1 MSVQDLAFGH
11 KHQRTCPLSFDAGTI
26 DDMEGHTINE
36 SADLANK
43 IARLVEERGWNQEEF
58 ARITRL
64 NRHTVRQILL
74 SGERRL
80 RNATT
85 SACARALGLSV
96 NDLRTLPLEQLL
108 LRVRAAEA
116 SSNGTDARRR
126 LRDEATRPELLAWL
140 DENSDRARRLSTDE
154 VNELLELQA
163 SGGSFTAESIDVAVE
178 HMERRRS
185 LVQRILAI
193 ANSEHLD
200 LLEQFVALVYEKV
213 RPAAE
218 RR

>member
-1 MSVQDLAFGH
+1 
-11 KHQRTCPLSFDAGTI
+11 
-26 DDMEGHTINE
+26 MEGHTDTD

-74 SGERRL
+74 SGDRRL

-96 NDLRTLPLEQLL
+96 NDLRTLPLQQLL
-108 LRVRAAEA
+108 PRVRAADSA
-116 SSNGTDARRR
+116 GNSSDPRRR
-126 LRDEATRPELLAWL
+126 LREEATHPDLRAWL
-140 DENSDRARRLSTDE
+140 ERNPDRARQLTFEE
-154 VNELLELQA
+154 VDELLTLQSTGEPIA
-163 SGGSFTAESIDVAVE
+163 GPGVDSFVE
-178 HMERRRS
+178 RIERRRA
-185 LVQRILAI
+185 LVHRVAAI
-193 ANSEHLD
+193 AGSEYLD
-200 LLEQFVALVYEKV
+200 LLEQFVGLLYEKV
-213 RPAAE
+213 QPRPD

>member
-1 MSVQDLAFGH
+1 MDL
-11 KHQRTCPLSFDAGTI
+11 QLQTD
-26 DDMEGHTINE
+26 

-108 LRVRAAEA
+108 PRMRAADA
-116 SSNGTDARRR
+116 ISNGTDSRRR
-126 LRDEATRPELLAWL
+126 LREESTHPELLAWVE
-140 DENSDRARRLSTDE
+140 DNPDRARRLTADE
-154 VNELLELQA
+154 VNEVLALQGA
-163 SGGSFTAESIDVAVE
+163 GAPLSVPGIDRLVE
-178 HMERRRS
+178 RIERRRT
-185 LVQRILAI
+185 LVHRVSALAD
-193 ANSEHLD
+193 SEYLD
-200 LLEQFVALVYEKV
+200 LLEKFVDLLFEKV
-213 RPAAE
+213 QPPPD